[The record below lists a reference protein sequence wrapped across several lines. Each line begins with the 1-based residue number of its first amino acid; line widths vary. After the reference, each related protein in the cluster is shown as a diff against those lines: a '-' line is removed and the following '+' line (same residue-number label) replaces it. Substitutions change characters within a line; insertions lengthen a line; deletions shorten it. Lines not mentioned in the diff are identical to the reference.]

1 MGSDGGQP
9 ERRMAAGLVPRGR
22 RQRDDI
28 RAVAGDI
35 GIHVQAESA

>member
-9 ERRMAAGLVPRGR
+9 ERRTAAGDR
-22 RQRDDI
+22 RVAAASGDDI

-35 GIHVQAESA
+35 GIHVQGEIA